1 MDPAFST
8 RWTTLSL
15 TSWMSDL
22 KRWSRNRYGIEA
34 ILMTAGVV
42 AVGVVAMHGEPYAG
56 AIGIVGVGAAV
67 AIADASRSGSI
78 SDGAEAIALR
88 ACEV

>member
-1 MDPAFST
+1 
-8 RWTTLSL
+8 
-15 TSWMSDL
+15 MSDL

-42 AVGVVAMHGEPYAG
+42 AVGVVAMHGGPYAG

-67 AIADASRSGSI
+67 AIADACRSGSI
-78 SDGAEAIALR
+78 SDRAEVTTLP
-88 ACEV
+88 ACGV